1 MTTAERV
8 CDDIDVLLNQLV
20 DEYVDG
26 EQLRRA
32 VKALQLARDLVEA
45 IPERDGDEDTRLRD
59 DRKAR
64 FRELCPIP
72 EGLFKQMEQWK

>member
-1 MTTAERV
+1 MTTAERAR
-8 CDDIDVLLNQLV
+8 DDIDVLLNDLT

-45 IPERDGDEDTRLRD
+45 IPERDGDEDTRVRD
-59 DRKAR
+59 DRLAR

-72 EGLFKQMEQWK
+72 EGLWDQMRAWK

>member
-1 MTTAERV
+1 MTTSERA
-8 CDDIDVLLNQLV
+8 CDDIDVMLNDLT

-45 IPERDGDEDTRLRD
+45 IPEGDEDTRLRD
-59 DRKAR
+59 DRNQRAR
-64 FRELCPIP
+64 DAVISLRSQ
-72 EGLFKQMEQWK
+72 GLL